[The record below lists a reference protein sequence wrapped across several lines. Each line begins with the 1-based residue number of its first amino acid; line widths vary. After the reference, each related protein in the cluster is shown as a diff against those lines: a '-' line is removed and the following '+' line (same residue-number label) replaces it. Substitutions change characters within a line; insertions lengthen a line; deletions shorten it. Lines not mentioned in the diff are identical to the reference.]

1 MSSDDFEIK
10 ESIKEEDAEDIS
22 DDRSSKEVLFIIGC
36 SDKPVRKTRLQK
48 LALLY
53 DALYGGQNGSDR
65 GAYFFGGFSDN
76 IEEAAETM
84 ADDMILSEGEKGY
97 RLTGYG
103 EEIFGM
109 LKKKDPAFYGGM
121 AAITGSTENVPD
133 SCIVAMT
140 YRYYPELAENSLIKD
155 SADRI
160 IEGMTV
166 NGRKLGDIPK
176 EEFES
181 MLRKGEKMEVSLK
194 W

>member
-53 DALYGGQNGSDR
+53 DALHGGQSGSGR

-84 ADDMILSEGEKGY
+84 TDDMILAEGEKGY
-97 RLTGYG
+97 QLTEYG
-103 EEIFGM
+103 KEIFEM
-109 LKKKDPAFYGGM
+109 LKKKDPAFYGEM
-121 AAITGSTENVPD
+121 AAIAGSTENVPD

-140 YRYYPELAENSLIKD
+140 YRYYPKLAENSLIKD

>member
-97 RLTGYG
+97 RLTEYG

-109 LKKKDPAFYGGM
+109 LKKKDPAFYGEM
-121 AAITGSTENVPD
+121 AAIAGSTENVPD

-140 YRYYPELAENSLIKD
+140 YRYYPKLAENSLIKD

>member
-1 MSSDDFEIK
+1 MTSDDFEIK

-109 LKKKDPAFYGGM
+109 LKKKDPAFYGEM
-121 AAITGSTENVPD
+121 AAIAGSTENVPD

-140 YRYYPELAENSLIKD
+140 YRYYPKLAENSLIKD

>member
-109 LKKKDPAFYGGM
+109 LKKKDPAFYGEM
-121 AAITGSTENVPD
+121 AAIAGSTENVPD

-140 YRYYPELAENSLIKD
+140 YRYYPKLAENSLIKD

>member
-121 AAITGSTENVPD
+121 AAIAGSTENVPD

>member
-53 DALYGGQNGSDR
+53 DALHGGQSGSGR

-84 ADDMILSEGEKGY
+84 TDDMILAEGEKGY
-97 RLTGYG
+97 QLTEYG
-103 EEIFGM
+103 KEIFEM
-109 LKKKDPAFYGGM
+109 LKKKDPAYYGEM
-121 AAITGSTENVPD
+121 AAITGSTEGVPD

-140 YRYYPELAENSLIKD
+140 YNYYPELAENSLIKD

-160 IEGMTV
+160 IKGMTV
-166 NGRKLGDIPK
+166 NGRKLEDIPK
-176 EEFES
+176 EKFES
-181 MLRKGEKMEVSLK
+181 MLKEGEKMEASLE

>member
-109 LKKKDPAFYGGM
+109 LKKKDPAFYGEM
-121 AAITGSTENVPD
+121 AAIAGSTENVPD

>member
-1 MSSDDFEIK
+1 MSSDDSEIK

-36 SDKPVRKTRLQK
+36 SDKPVCKTRLQK

-53 DALYGGQNGSDR
+53 DALHGGQKDSDR
-65 GAYFFGGFSDN
+65 GTCFFGGFSDD
-76 IEEAAETM
+76 IEEAAEIL
-84 ADDMILSEGEKGY
+84 ADDMILSERDKGY

-109 LKKKDPAFYGGM
+109 LKNKDPAFCCEM
-121 AAITGSTENVPD
+121 AAITGSTGSVPD

-140 YRYYPELAENSLIKD
+140 YRYYPELAENPLIKD

-166 NGRKLGDIPK
+166 NGRKLVDIPK

-181 MLRKGEKMEVSLK
+181 MLRKGEKMEASLK